1 MTPSQIIQSLLE
13 ERKGYVMRNLP
24 IRVAAV
30 DEALKVAGYVA
41 PSVQHQAPVETPKPS
56 IYKAKKKG

>member
-1 MTPSQIIQSLLE
+1 MTPSQIIQSLLK
-13 ERKGYVMRNLP
+13 EREGYVVRNLP

-41 PSVQHQAPVETPKPS
+41 PRVQFQAPVETPKPIIS
-56 IYKAKKKG
+56 KAKKKG

>member
-1 MTPSQIIQSLLE
+1 MTPSQIIQSLLK
-13 ERKGYVMRNLP
+13 EREGYVVRNLP

-41 PSVQHQAPVETPKPS
+41 PSVQSQAPVETSKPIIS
-56 IYKAKKKG
+56 KAKKKG

>member
-1 MTPSQIIQSLLE
+1 MTPSQLIQSLLK
-13 ERKGYVMRNLP
+13 EREGYVVRNLP

-41 PSVQHQAPVETPKPS
+41 PSVPHQVTETTPKPTIS
-56 IYKAKKKG
+56 KAKKKG

>member
-1 MTPSQIIQSLLE
+1 MTPSQLIQSLLK
-13 ERKGYVMRNLP
+13 EREGYVVRNLP

-41 PSVQHQAPVETPKPS
+41 PSVPRQVTETMPKPTIS
-56 IYKAKKKG
+56 KAKKG

>member
-1 MTPSQIIQSLLE
+1 
-13 ERKGYVMRNLP
+13 MRNLP

-41 PSVQHQAPVETPKPS
+41 PRVQFQAPVETPKPIIS
-56 IYKAKKKG
+56 KAKKKG

>member
-1 MTPSQIIQSLLE
+1 MTPSQIIQSLLK
-13 ERKGYVMRNLP
+13 EREGYVVRNLP

-41 PSVQHQAPVETPKPS
+41 P
-56 IYKAKKKG
+56 